1 MSDYCNCNDFEK
13 AVDYKDIRYY
23 RPEDDKFNAMKA
35 GWYIYSLS
43 YERPIA
49 SLELFRYCPWC
60 IRTNVANVH
69 VDDSHNDAR
78 GKALTYEMAQQF
90 YWRKGLSI
98 QSSSLLLLKE
108 GHQMDLRMLLVH

>member
-60 IRTNVANVH
+60 ECTGSETDSIATVDIDATRITITNSAFRFI
-69 VDDSHNDAR
+69 S
-78 GKALTYEMAQQF
+78 
-90 YWRKGLSI
+90 
-98 QSSSLLLLKE
+98 
-108 GHQMDLRMLLVH
+108 